1 MYISEKRKNPKGKY
15 LLIAL
20 FLMFSFI
27 LGLLLGYS
35 LKKPEQKAP
44 FPLVETPSPTLTPKE
59 QEKPILSTLSDNFFK
74 EQVKVKSI
82 YDGDTFKI
90 DLKCDT
96 PLFCRD
102 LSVRVK
108 GIDTPELKTKDEC
121 EKSKALE
128 AKAFSTKFLSG
139 GKLELKNC
147 ERDKY
152 FRALCDVFING
163 ESLASA
169 LISQGLAY
177 SYDGKAKAN
186 IEWCSFKGKTP

>member
-1 MYISEKRKNPKGKY
+1 MKHNKQINGKY

-20 FLMFSFI
+20 FLVISFL

-35 LKKPEQKAP
+35 LEKPEQKPTFNA
-44 FPLVETPSPTLTPKE
+44 LETPSHTLTPKE
-59 QEKPILSTLSDNFFK
+59 QEKPILTLFRADFLK
-74 EQVKVKSI
+74 EQVKIKSI

-90 DLKCDT
+90 DLACDT

-102 LSVRVK
+102 LGVRVK
-108 GIDTPELKTKDEC
+108 GIDTPEIKTKNAC

-128 AKAFSTKFLSG
+128 AKAFTTKFLSG

-152 FRALCDVFING
+152 FRALCDVSVNG
-163 ESLASA
+163 ESLAQA

-177 SYDGKAKAN
+177 SYDGKAKAK
-186 IEWCSFKGKTP
+186 IEWCSFKAKTP